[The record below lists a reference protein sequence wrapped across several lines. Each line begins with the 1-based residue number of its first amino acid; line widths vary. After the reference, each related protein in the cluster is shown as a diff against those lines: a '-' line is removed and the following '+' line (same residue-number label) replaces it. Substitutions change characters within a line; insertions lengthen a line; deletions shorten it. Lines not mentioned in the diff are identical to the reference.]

1 MLCAGTGPR
10 NDETGLMKPTRSV
23 LLPAAVTVAAMVAT
37 PLAPV
42 RGPLRRILSTVTVSG
57 LFMSTL
63 TRSITRWGRFPA
75 LTAAAAVAAG
85 TAVVEHVGPRTGKP
99 FGRYHYT
106 EALQPQISGVPA
118 IVPAAWFAMAVPARE
133 VAHGALG
140 ARSTRLRRILLGSA
154 ALTAWDLFLDPQMT
168 TEGYWEWDQPGRYR
182 GIPFTN
188 YLGWFVTAMAVMAVL
203 ELLMPPGSGR
213 KGDRSGGGDGYLVGQ
228 YTYMGVMETVGFAAF
243 FKDRLVA
250 SAGGVTML
258 PIAVAAIWS
267 RLRANEQ
274 R

>member
-1 MLCAGTGPR
+1 MR
-10 NDETGLMKPTRSV
+10 QVRSV
-23 LLPAAVTVAAMVAT
+23 IVPVAVTVAAMIAT
-37 PLAPV
+37 PLAPA

-75 LTAAAAVAAG
+75 ITAAAIVAAG
-85 TAVVEHVGPRTGKP
+85 TTVVEHVGPRTGKP

-106 EALQPQISGVPA
+106 DALQPQVSGVPA

-133 VAHGALG
+133 AAHGALG

-168 TEGYWEWDQPGRYR
+168 TEGYWEWEQPGRYR
-182 GIPFTN
+182 GIPFSN
-188 YLGWFVTAMAVMAVL
+188 YLGWFLTGMAVMAVL
-203 ELLMPPGSGR
+203 EVLMPPGSRRNTAQSRGA
-213 KGDRSGGGDGYLVGQ
+213 DGFLVGQ
-228 YTYMGVMETVGFAAF
+228 YTYMSVMETVGFAAF

-250 SAGGVTML
+250 TAGGVTML
-258 PIAVAAIWS
+258 PIAIAAVIS
-267 RLRANEQ
+267 GLR
-274 R
+274 RHGTP